1 MKFKDGL
8 IAARSHIIFIIVLC
22 VLFSVLQ
29 YFDRAEGIDSQPA
42 ETELLDY

>member
-8 IAARSHIIFIIVLC
+8 IAARSHIIVLC

-29 YFDRAEGIDSQPA
+29 YFDRAEGLDSQPA
-42 ETELLDY
+42 EMELLDY